1 MTKTIRTIRG
11 DNLTQV
17 MLDDFAPHLKDFESF
32 RESVRQA
39 EREYGCPVT
48 RIEWIPFADGRPGI
62 MEKRYFH
69 EDDAICP
76 DWELNAVIVGVDSL

>member
-32 RESVRQA
+32 RESVRRA